1 MMTKKSEMAE
11 WILDF
16 FRQANVGAGQIVL
29 FRIIQN
35 RLLELNPKERDL
47 FVGVFNELMNSWN
60 KGIAKVN
67 ELIENGYF
75 TYEEGT
81 PQCLRLT
88 EKGHGYIYSPEA
100 SLDCCRDQRKP
111 TKAQSQ
117 YLANWHDSFISYI
130 KSMLSALTTFKAMS
144 TITEDDKNGLEELS
158 CVLIGSDVQE
168 IENDLADG
176 NVKKSTIDKIVKL
189 NKQIVDI
196 CMEHIQTSP
205 LVREF
210 WKQMAYLK
218 IENDKNTELMRLSA
232 LRIQLEEA

>member
-16 FRQANVGAGQIVL
+16 FRQANVGAGQIIL

-47 FVGVFNELMNSWN
+47 FVGVFNEL
-60 KGIAKVN
+60 
-67 ELIENGYF
+67 IENGYF

-81 PQCLRLT
+81 SQCLRLT

-100 SLDCCRDQRKP
+100 SLDCCHDQRKP

-117 YLANWHDSFISYI
+117 YLANWHDSFVSYI
-130 KSMLSALTTFKAMS
+130 NSMLSAIATFKVMP
-144 TITEDDKNGLEELS
+144 TITENDKNGLEELS
-158 CVLIGSDVQE
+158 CILLGPDVQE
-168 IENDLADG
+168 IEKDLADG
-176 NVKKSTIDKIVKL
+176 NVKKSTIEKIVKL

-196 CMEHIQTSP
+196 CMRHIQTSP
-205 LVREF
+205 LVREL

>member
-16 FRQANVGAGQIVL
+16 FRQANVGAGQIIL

-47 FVGVFNELMNSWN
+47 FVGVFNEL
-60 KGIAKVN
+60 
-67 ELIENGYF
+67 IENGYF
-75 TYEEGT
+75 TYEEGS

-88 EKGHGYIYSPEA
+88 AKGGDYIYNPEA
-100 SLDCCRDQRKP
+100 RLDCCHDQRKP

-117 YLANWHDSFISYI
+117 YLANWHDSFINYI
-130 KSMLSALTTFKAMS
+130 RSMLSAIATFEATP
-144 TITEDDKNGLEELS
+144 TIVEDDKKGLEELRL
-158 CVLIGSDVQE
+158 VLLGPDVQE
-168 IENDLADG
+168 IEKDLADG
-176 NVKKSTIDKIVKL
+176 NVKKSTIEKIVKL

-205 LVREF
+205 LEREF

-218 IENDKNTELMRLSA
+218 IENDKNSELMRLGE